1 MNSKLVGAV
10 PVALAAIVV
19 ALAFAPHAQ
28 SRETAKFKVLS
39 ISGARRALARSW

>member
-1 MNSKLVGAV
+1 MNSSWLERC
-10 PVALAAIVV
+10 VALAAIVV

-28 SRETAKFKVLS
+28 ARETAKFKVLS